1 MKAEHSRLIAF
12 VSLLAA
18 LDIILSIVPIY
29 QYGPSVAAIMKPFDG
44 IMLGP
49 MGGAMAALL
58 GGVIATFIWPGSAA
72 LLYATWIPGLVG
84 AIGAG
89 MLFTRRW
96 YVSLILFGLVILGFM
111 LHPWGGS
118 VFIYACWDKVI
129 ALATILPASRI
140 AGRALKDRMNL
151 RWLSWGVG
159 LVSFISTEMDA
170 ATGNLIFLF
179 LAQAGLYG
187 PMAPQG
193 LLPLFLP
200 YVLIDPAVRLGVGIA
215 AALIL
220 VPILHI
226 SEKSYLL
233 KWPLT

>member
-1 MKAEHSRLIAF
+1 VKVEHSRLIVF

-18 LDIILSIVPIY
+18 LDIILSTVPIY
-29 QYGPSVAAIMKPFDG
+29 QYGPSIAAIMKPFDG
-44 IMLGP
+44 VMLGP
-49 MGGAMAALL
+49 LGGAMAALL

-72 LLYATWIPGLVG
+72 LLYVTWIPGLVG

-96 YVSLILFGLVILGFM
+96 YVSFALFGLVILGFL
-111 LHPWGGS
+111 LHPWGSS

-129 ALATILPASRI
+129 ALASIMPASRI
-140 AGRALKDRMNL
+140 VGRTLKDHTNL
-151 RWLSWGVG
+151 SWLSWSVG

-179 LAQAGLYG
+179 LAQVGLYG
-187 PMAPQG
+187 PMTPEV
-193 LLPLFLP
+193 LPSLFLP
-200 YVLIDPAVRLGVGIA
+200 YVLVDP

-220 VPILHI
+220 APVLYI
-226 SEKSYLL
+226 SEKANIL